1 MMICCFDVL
10 LVGYDKIK
18 WNMIEL
24 YICISLEVFMG
35 GGGGVVNGFLLRWV
49 LVCFDVLFLRERV
62 II

>member
-35 GGGGVVNGFLLRWV
+35 GVVNGFLLRWV